1 MANSSLS
8 RANTSPSGN
17 GYKYT
22 FSAWIKRSKISDRQM
37 FWRVLNPSAT
47 TYYSY
52 MEFQADDRLHINEY
66 SSNGTLD
73 IVTSGYYR
81 DTHAW
86 YHVMGVVDT
95 TQGTAGDRVKIY
107 VNGSQVTA
115 LASSTLTLGQ
125 NQATTGTESGKT
137 NYVGGDPANNTRF
150 FNGYMSHVA
159 FVDGQALTPTNFGE
173 TDSTS
178 GVWKFKPPSGVTW
191 GNNGFHLKFENS
203 GNLGLD
209 SSGETNNLTDSGN
222 LKQSISTPSNI
233 YNTLNTMDSGYASS
247 TILNTANGGTT
258 TMNTSGFGD
267 YGVRTNLAVS
277 KGKWYWEC
285 KNAAVN
291 GAGGNTMGVLKMSQR
306 LVQNIMSGSP
316 VAGVYG
322 IQRYN
327 DSSINIH
334 TNGSI
339 ASQNTAMFGGGIT
352 TSDIIGFALDMDN
365 GKLYISKNGAYKDSS
380 GNTGNP
386 ATQAYPTFTGLST
399 GEFYSFYT
407 EIRMNNDNGLQVN
420 FGEGRFG
427 TTAISSAGSNGNG
440 ALFEYD
446 VPSGFYALNTKNI
459 NTYG

>member
-1 MANSSLS
+1 MANSYLNRTLGTPTNS
-8 RANTSPSGN
+8 
-17 GYKYT
+17 KKFT
-22 FSAWIKRSKISDRQM
+22 FSAWVKK
-37 FWRVLNPSAT
+37 
-47 TYYSY
+47 
-52 MEFQADDRLHINEY
+52 
-66 SSNGTLD
+66 SSNKSGGHYLLD
-73 IVTSGYYR
+73 TVGQSAGSENPIAFDGDQKFRVGEYTGSNVYNYRSNARFR
-81 DTHAW
+81 DTNAW
-86 YHVMGVVDT
+86 YHCVVQGDS
-95 TQGTAGDRVKIY
+95 TQSTASDRVKLYVNNELLTSDTNEYPSQNYDFKFNVSGNVIY
-107 VNGSQVTA
+107 VGRGISN
-115 LASSTLTLGQ
+115 
-125 NQATTGTESGKT
+125 SGR
-137 NYVGGDPANNTRF
+137 NMD
-150 FNGYMSHVA
+150 GYMPHVA
-159 FVDGQALTPTNFGE
+159 FVDGSVVAPTVFGE

-178 GVWKFKPPSGVTW
+178 GMWKFRPPSGITW
-191 GNNGFHLKFENS
+191 GNNGYHLKFENS

-209 SSGETNNLTDSGN
+209 SSGEGNNFTVNGD

-233 YNTLNTMDSGYASS
+233 YNTLNILDSGYANA
-247 TILNTANGGTT
+247 TELNTANGGTT

-285 KNAAVN
+285 KNAAIN
-291 GAGGNTMGVLKMSQR
+291 GGGGNTMGLLKTSKR
-306 LVQNIMSGSP
+306 LVINLMSGSP

-322 IQRYN
+322 IQRYS

-339 ASQNTAMFGGGIT
+339 AAQNTAMFGGIT

-365 GKLYISKNGAYKDSS
+365 GKLYLSKNGSFKDSS

-407 EIRMNNDNGLQVN
+407 EMRMNNDNGLQVN